1 MKPRLFLIDSMAY
14 IFRAFYAIPSNMH
27 AQDGTPSNAAFGFI
41 KAIEKILKDFKPTHI
56 CAVMD
61 TGSKTFR
68 NELYPEY
75 KANRKEC
82 PEDLKPQFEL
92 ILTYLKLRGIPVL
105 SLANYEADDVIGTL
119 AKRATA
125 SGMES
130 VICTGDKDLMQ
141 LVDDS
146 TFICQTHK
154 ENLWVDAPMVKE
166 LMGVRPDQIIDFLA
180 ITGDSSDN
188 VPGLPGLGE
197 KSAIALLEQFG
208 SLEAMLANPDAITKK
223 KQQETVREK
232 ADLARLS
239 KVLVSLSND
248 LPLPLTPAELVPG
261 EADFDGLRTWYGS
274 MNFRA
279 IVNDLDKMLAR
290 QGTFDFAGAAKAGAA
305 PRPVLAP
312 LPEAIAA
319 AATCLLRI
327 DAFAASPHQHELLH
341 LEVLLDGVTRD
352 LLDGDEK
359 LSGLERLKA
368 KRGLLKD
375 KKVELENASKHLDF
389 PGLCAAWLTQAPE
402 LPAEQLELFDKM
414 EFDALL
420 KLRISDI
427 SSETVDYRI
436 VRSRSELESLI
447 AAITANG
454 GACFDTETTGLRP
467 FECSLV
473 GLGFC
478 LQPGQGFYVP
488 LPNEKIRVVEQDLFS
503 AFAPKEEGF
512 AFELN
517 RDDILSAFKPV
528 FADPALAFCGQN
540 VKYDLEVLISHGIR
554 VAKIDFDIL
563 VASQVLHPSRFT
575 HDLDSQ
581 ALFAFNYRKIATDEL
596 LKSGRKSLTMDQ
608 VPVEKVAR
616 YCCEDVDFALR
627 LRRQHEVDL
636 ERQNLTALYRDLELP
651 LIPILTAM
659 EEKGIL
665 LDPLALRELGVTFQ
679 TEIAEVEKRI
689 HELAG
694 EPFNVA
700 SPKQVSE
707 VLFGKLALKGGK
719 KTSTGWSTDAS
730 VLEVLAEE
738 HEIAKQ
744 LLRHRSLSK
753 LKGTYVDSLPGELNP
768 KDGRVHTSFS
778 QAGAATGRLSSSNP
792 NLQNIPTRSKEGK
805 LIRSAFVA
813 APGCVFLSC
822 DYSQIELRLMA
833 ELAQDPGL
841 LDAFA
846 SGNDVHSRT
855 AALVFGVE
863 PDAVTKEQRYAAKA
877 VNFGIIYGQ
886 GAYGLAKEIGVT
898 PVEAKKFIS
907 AYFKRYTKVQS
918 YMQQAAAD
926 ASRDGYSK
934 TLFGRRRSIPELRH
948 SSAALRNAAERI
960 AVNSPIQGS
969 AADLIKLAMIAVDHE
984 LKARGL
990 VSRLLL
996 QIHDELL
1003 FEVPEAELEL
1013 MKEIIPNLMATAA
1026 PQLKV
1031 PIKVDTAIGK
1041 RWSDCD

>member
-56 CAVMD
+56 AAVMD

-68 NELYPEY
+68 NEMYPEY

-92 ILTYLKLRGIPVL
+92 IQTYLKLRGIPVI

-208 SLEAMLANPDAITKK
+208 TLEEMLAHPEQITKK

-239 KVLVSLSND
+239 KTLVSLSND

-261 EADFDGLRTWYGS
+261 EADFDALRTWYGS

-279 IVNDLDKMLAR
+279 ILNDLDKMLAR
-290 QGTFDFAGAAKAGAA
+290 QGTFDFAAPAKAGA

-319 AATCLLRI
+319 AANCLLRI

-341 LEVLLDGVTRD
+341 LEVLLDGVARD

-375 KKVELENASKHLDF
+375 KTVTLENASKHLDF

-436 VRSRSELESLI
+436 VRSRDELDALI
-447 AAITANG
+447 AAIRAKG

-473 GLGFC
+473 GLGFAMT
-478 LQPGQGFYVP
+478 PGQAFYVP
-488 LPNEKIRVVEQDLFS
+488 LPNAKARVVEMDLFS
-503 AFAPKEEGF
+503 SLAPQEEGF
-512 AFELN
+512 AFQLSREE
-517 RDDILSAFKPV
+517 ILAAVKPV

-554 VAKIDFDIL
+554 VAKVDFDTL
-563 VASQVLHPSRFT
+563 VASQVLHPSRFA

-596 LKSGRKSLTMDQ
+596 LKSGRKTLTMDQ
-608 VPVEKVAR
+608 VPVEQVAR

-627 LRRQHEVDL
+627 LRREHEAEL
-636 ERQNLTALYRDLELP
+636 ERQNLSQLYRELELP

-694 EPFNVA
+694 EAFNVG

-707 VLFGKLALKGGK
+707 VLFGKMGLKGGK

-730 VLEVLAEE
+730 VLETLAEE

-805 LIRSAFVA
+805 LIRSAFIA

-841 LDAFA
+841 LEAFA
-846 SGNDVHSRT
+846 SGQDVHTRT

-907 AYFKRYTKVQS
+907 AYFKRYPKVQS

-969 AADLIKLAMIAVDHE
+969 AADLIKLAMIAVDRE
-984 LKARGL
+984 LKVRGL
-990 VSRLLL
+990 ASRLLL

-1003 FEVPEAELEL
+1003 FEVPEAELDL
-1013 MKEIIPNLMATAA
+1013 MKEIIPPLMATAA

-1031 PIKVDTAIGK
+1031 PIKVDTALGK